1 MYYSKYYEEDNKVK
15 KLSLLLALV
24 ILGFSV
30 CCAEADTSFPLR
42 SGIEFGDTKEEVF
55 TKCVHHRNCAA
66 KPAKLSMDSAE
77 IEQRFRVN

>member
-15 KLSLLLALV
+15 KFSLLLALV

-30 CCAEADTSFPLR
+30 CCAEAGTSFSLR

-55 TKCVHHRNCAA
+55 AKETKLERN
-66 KPAKLSMDSAE
+66 SATSNGCTMRLHDAS
-77 IEQRFRVN
+77 RFK